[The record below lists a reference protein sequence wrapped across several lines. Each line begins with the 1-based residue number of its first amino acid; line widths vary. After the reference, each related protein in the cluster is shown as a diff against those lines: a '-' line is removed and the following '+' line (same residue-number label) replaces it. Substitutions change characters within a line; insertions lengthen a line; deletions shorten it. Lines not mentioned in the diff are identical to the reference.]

1 MISEKNIFAHELVGL
16 HAIIEDSSDRPLTGL
31 SGTIILETKNMIS
44 IKTNKGIKKIS
55 KSVAR
60 KIKLELPS
68 GSCFIH
74 GSALKGRPEDR
85 VNLSFLS

>member
-1 MISEKNIFAHELVGL
+1 MISDKNIFKHELVGL
-16 HAIIEDSSDRPLTGL
+16 HAIIEDSSDRPLKGL
-31 SGTIILETKNMIS
+31 SGIIILETKNMIS
-44 IKTNKGIKKIS
+44 IKTNRGIKRIS

-60 KIKLELPS
+60 KIRLDLPS

-85 VNLSFLS
+85 VTLSY